1 MKIKKSNMSY
11 FAPSLKRVFA
21 CCLPLGPA
29 VNDFHGNPSKAAQ
42 IHFNE

>member
-1 MKIKKSNMSY
+1 MNN
-11 FAPSLKRVFA
+11 FAPSVKPVFSR
-21 CCLPLGPA
+21 CLPLGPA